1 MSSTALNFTGN
12 IFMTD
17 QFTTYYSS
25 PLGHLKISATDTAVT
40 EVLFCDEPAVQHA
53 GGDMVDTPVM
63 QACVQQLEA
72 YFKGESRSFD
82 LPLAQPGTSFQ
93 QTVWKE
99 LQKIPYGS
107 TISYLELARRLGNV
121 KAIRAAA
128 SSNGKNKIAVIVPC
142 HRVVGSDQR
151 LVGYAGGLSKKR
163 WLLDHELKFAHGKH
177 TLF

>member
-1 MSSTALNFTGN
+1 
-12 IFMTD
+12 MTD
-17 QFTTYYSS
+17 QFTKYYTS
-25 PLGHLKISATDTAVT
+25 PLGNLKISVTNTAVT
-40 EVLFCDEPAVQHA
+40 EVLFWDEAEENGNDDEMNMP
-53 GGDMVDTPVM
+53 PVM
-63 QACVQQLEA
+63 QVCIEQLNA
-72 YFKGESRSFD
+72 YFKGEIRNFD
-82 LPLAQPGTSFQ
+82 LPLSQRGTSFQ
-93 QTVWKE
+93 QTVWSE

-128 SSNGKNKIAVIVPC
+128 STNGKNRIAVIVPC
-142 HRVVGSDQR
+142 HRVIGSNQQ

>member
-1 MSSTALNFTGN
+1 MTQLFTK
-12 IFMTD
+12 
-17 QFTTYYSS
+17 YYAS
-25 PLGHLKISATDTAVT
+25 PLGQLKISVTDTAVT
-40 EVLFCDEPAVQHA
+40 EVLFDDESKMQNA
-53 GGDMVDTPVM
+53 GDLQMDMPRVM
-63 QACVQQLEA
+63 QVCIEQLDA
-72 YFKGESRSFD
+72 YFNGQIKNFH

-93 QTVWKE
+93 QSVWSE
-99 LQKIPYGS
+99 LQKIPYGC

-142 HRVVGSDQR
+142 HRVVGSNQQ

-163 WLLDHELKFAHGKH
+163 WLLDHEAKFAHGKH